1 MNEPHENNAL
11 STELESLARSDRNE
25 PDSGFEQR
33 LADALGSHEQQHR
46 HRRKKSTAW
55 IPFITAAGVGAFA
68 FFWWPTPPQPLTQ
81 KTQTI
86 ASTASEESITADIWL
101 ASLDT
106 MDQLFAFDESLSD
119 DLDLLN
125 LQLDSA
131 QSYFTSDIEWSD
143 LGESL

>member
-1 MNEPHENNAL
+1 MNDPHNNDAL

-33 LADALGSHEQQHR
+33 LAIALGSYEPQHR

-55 IPFITAAGVGAFA
+55 IPFTVAAVVGSFA
-68 FFWWPTPPQPLTQ
+68 FFWWPTPPESPTQ
-81 KTQTI
+81 QSPSI
-86 ASTASEESITADIWL
+86 ASATSEESMTADIWL

-106 MDQLFAFDESLSD
+106 MDQLFASDESISD
-119 DLDLLN
+119 DLDLLD

-131 QSYFTSDIEWSD
+131 QSYFVSDIEWSD